1 MKDEESGTV
10 IGLSM
15 VLTAIVK
22 SLPKEV
28 AAQAAREL
36 RTARLGAKANDEADG
51 TSVIAAQTRDQL
63 TELYLDGLKQVA
75 DGSALLVGGKKEKAR
90 P

>member
-22 SLPKEV
+22 ALPPDV

-36 RTARLGAKANDEADG
+36 RSASLGAKANDKADG
-51 TSVIAAQTRDQL
+51 TSPLVAQTRDQL
-63 TELYLDGLKQVA
+63 TRLYLDGLKEVA
-75 DGSALLVGGKKEKAR
+75 DGSVLLVGGKK
-90 P
+90 